1 MKLIIDIPEEMI
13 IDVQYEDVVQ
23 IPLEVI
29 SNGTPISDN
38 ATNGDVIK
46 AMFPDNVFAE
56 DKWRDEN
63 GVTWH
68 TDIIS
73 DNGMTFADFW
83 WNAPYQ
89 KGGKDEV

>member
-1 MKLIIDIPEEMI
+1 MKLIIDIPEDELTDEEI
-13 IDVQYEDVVQ
+13 QDAVECAEDNFSGIVK
-23 IPLEVI
+23 L
-29 SNGTPISDN
+29 SGNF
-38 ATNGDVIK
+38 TNGDVIK

-73 DNGMTFADFW
+73 DNGMTFTDFW

-89 KGGKDEV
+89 KGGK